1 VVVVLGVSRHAS
13 AQSAEAEALFADGQK
28 LVAAGKLAEAC
39 DAFDASNRLEQR
51 AGTLIALGDCRE
63 KNQQLASAW
72 SAYKDALTRV
82 KDPRKRQHAT
92 AKVAQLEPRLSY
104 LTVSVAD
111 DARVD
116 GLTLTRN
123 GRALDGA
130 LWNRALPVD
139 GGSYVIAGR
148 APGHEEWSTTVVVPT
163 EGGKTSVEVPKFKE
177 MIKLVVPAA
186 EPAPGA
192 GIGTAPAPSGA
203 DVAPSTFTTR
213 RKVALGVAGLGLG
226 AAGLG
231 IVMGV
236 QARAKDRAAK
246 DLCPD
251 PAIECANADEA
262 NALASAGQSRALV
275 ANISF
280 GIAGAA
286 LIGAG
291 VLWFT
296 GKPAAPGQRAT
307 WFPSVAPGAAGLAV
321 AGSF

>member
-1 VVVVLGVSRHAS
+1 VLGLSRHAS
-13 AQSAEAEALFADGQK
+13 AQNAEAEALFADGLK
-28 LVAAGKLAEAC
+28 LVAAGKLAEGC
-39 DAFDASNRLEQR
+39 DALDASNRLESR

-82 KDPRKRQHAT
+82 KDPRKREHAT

-123 GRALDGA
+123 GRALDAA

-139 GGSYVIAGR
+139 GGSYVIGGR
-148 APGHEEWSTTVVVPT
+148 APGHEEWSTTVVVPS

-177 MIKLVVPAA
+177 MIKLV
-186 EPAPGA
+186 
-192 GIGTAPAPSGA
+192 APAPPEPGPGA
-203 DVAPSTFTTR
+203 SAGSAATPSAVDLPPSTFTTR

-251 PAIECANADEA
+251 PMIPCADAGEA
-262 NALASAGQSRALV
+262 NRLASAGQSRALV
-275 ANISF
+275 ANLSF
-280 GIAGAA
+280 GVAGAA
-286 LIGAG
+286 VIGAA

-307 WFPSVAPGAAGLAV
+307 LFPSVAPGAAGLAV